1 MRRLPATIEEL
12 AGRRAARWIRES
24 TSGQFDRYGPEAQA
38 EMQDRAIARLGLA
51 DSGLAWRAAHS
62 GRTVYRSA
70 EMVDMLGSAQ
80 RGEFDVLLV
89 GYVSRWQRNLR
100 RTLELLEDTL
110 HPAGVPVYFCDEEIL
125 SSSERHWDQ
134 LVDEAKD
141 AERYSRRLSRRIK
154 EGYASKLAKE
164 RDPGGR
170 PPFGFRRNAAKL
182 LEPDPEGLV
191 TVRRVFELAAA
202 DMRDRDVAAAV
213 ELPLFTVRGI
223 LTSPLYVGR
232 LRDGEP
238 ARWAPVVPGGHWEAA
253 QAARARR
260 ATNTSRPA
268 DPRRPY
274 ALDMLH
280 CAACGKRLTGD
291 TGYYRHREPC
301 PPFVAARPEHRGR
314 GRTLGHA
321 YRRELYEQIV
331 EDLLAEASVGA
342 GAIAGVVGE
351 VNRAT
356 SVPDRVAPDRIARE
370 RDRAMARYLRNRDA
384 EALEQTMTRLDQEQV
399 AAQNFERLDDIP
411 ADVAVRYVQDLPET
425 WRKAEGGS
433 GRQLLASALFD
444 RIDVLGIQEAT
455 IHLSAHA
462 VRHGLAAALP
472 AEVGILVSGRG
483 ERSRPRRTSEMDH

>member
-1 MRRLPATIEEL
+1 MSRLPATIEDL

-24 TSGQFDRYGPEAQA
+24 TPGQFDRYGPEAQV
-38 EMQDRAIARLGLA
+38 ELQDRALARLGLT

-62 GRTVYRSA
+62 GRTVYRSV
-70 EMVDMLGSAQ
+70 EMVDMLGAAQ
-80 RGEFDVLLV
+80 RGDFEVLLV

-164 RDPGGR
+164 RDPGGH
-170 PPFGFRRNAAKL
+170 PPFGFRRNPAKL
-182 LEPDPEGLV
+182 LEPDLDRLP
-191 TVRRVFELAAA
+191 TVRLAFDLAAA
-202 DMRDRDVAAAV
+202 GLADRAVATAV
-213 ELPLFTVRGI
+213 GLPLFTVRGI
-223 LTSPLYVGR
+223 LTSPLYMGR
-232 LRDGEP
+232 LRDGKP
-238 ARWAPVVPGGHWEAA
+238 ARWAPLVPGSDWEAA
-253 QAARARR
+253 QAKRARR

-268 DPRRPY
+268 DHRRPY
-274 ALDMLH
+274 ALEMLH

-331 EDLLAEASVGA
+331 EDLLARASVGA
-342 GAIAGVVGE
+342 TAIAAVVGQ
-351 VNRAT
+351 VNQAE
-356 SVPDRVAPDRIARE
+356 SAPDRLVLDRIARE
-370 RDRAMARYLRNRDA
+370 RERSMAHYLRDRDA
-384 EALEQTMTRLDQEQV
+384 SRLEQSMARLDQEQ
-399 AAQNFERLDDIP
+399 AAATTRERSDDIP
-411 ADVAVRYVQDLPET
+411 ADVAVRYVRELPET

-444 RIDVLGIQEAT
+444 RIDVLGIKEAT
-455 IHLSAHA
+455 VYLSPHA
-462 VRHGLAAALP
+462 VRHGLGAALP

-483 ERSRPRRTSEMDH
+483 ERN

>member
-1 MRRLPATIEEL
+1 MT
-12 AGRRAARWIRES
+12 S
-24 TSGQFDRYGPEAQA
+24 TSCS
-38 EMQDRAIARLGLA
+38 LA
-51 DSGLAWRAAHS
+51 
-62 GRTVYRSA
+62 
-70 EMVDMLGSAQ
+70 
-80 RGEFDVLLV
+80 
-89 GYVSRWQRNLR
+89 YVSRWQRNLR

-110 HPAGVPVYFCDEEIL
+110 HQAGVPVYFCDEEIL

-164 RDPGGR
+164 RDPGGQ

-182 LEPDPEGLV
+182 LEPDPERLP
-191 TVRRVFELAAA
+191 TVQRLFELAAA
-202 DMRDRDVAAAV
+202 DLPDRDIAAAV
-213 ELPLFTVRGI
+213 GLPLFTVRGI
-223 LTSPLYVGR
+223 LTSPLYIGR
-232 LRDGEP
+232 PRDGQP
-238 ARWAPVVPGGHWEAA
+238 ARWAPLVPCAHWEAA
-253 QAARARR
+253 QAKRARR

-301 PPFVAARPEHRGR
+301 SAFVAARPEHRGR
-314 GRTLGHA
+314 GRALGHA
-321 YRRELYEQIV
+321 YRREMYEQIV
-331 EDLLAEASVGA
+331 EALLAQASVGSA
-342 GAIAGVVGE
+342 AIAAVVGE
-351 VNRAT
+351 VNRDPA
-356 SVPDRVAPDRIARE
+356 PDRLVLDRIARE
-370 RDRAMARYLRNRDA
+370 RERAMAHYLRNRDA
-384 EALEQTMTRLDQEQV
+384 SRLEQSMARLDQEQ
-399 AAQNFERLDDIP
+399 AAATTRERSDDIP

-444 RIDVLGIQEAT
+444 RIDVLGIKEAT
-455 IHLSAHA
+455 VYLSPHA
-462 VRHGLAAALP
+462 VRHGLGAALP

-483 ERSRPRRTSEMDH
+483 ERRQATLRHLIVPTSLPLQIELTGTERWLRSSIA

>member
-1 MRRLPATIEEL
+1 MRRLPATIEDL
-12 AGRRAARWIRES
+12 AGRRAARWVRES
-24 TSGQFDRYGPEAQA
+24 TAGQFDRYGPEAQA
-38 EMQDRAIARLGLA
+38 EMQDRAIARLGLV

-141 AERYSRRLSRRIK
+141 AERYSRRQSRRIK

-170 PPFGFRRNAAKL
+170 PPYGFRRNAAKL
-182 LEPDPEGLV
+182 LEPDPERLP

-202 DMRDRDVAAAV
+202 GLPDRAVAAAV
-213 ELPLFTVRGI
+213 ELPLFTIRGI

-238 ARWAPVVPGGHWEAA
+238 ARWAALIPAVLWEAA
-253 QAARARR
+253 QATRARR
-260 ATNTSRPA
+260 ATKTGRPA
-268 DPRRPY
+268 NPRRPY

-301 PPFVAARPEHRGR
+301 PPFVAARAEHRGR
-314 GRTLGHA
+314 GQSPGHA

-331 EDLLAEASVGA
+331 EELLAEASLGA
-342 GAIAGVVGE
+342 RAIAGVVDQ
-351 VNRAT
+351 VSKAAPRLDR
-356 SVPDRVAPDRIARE
+356 SVLDRIARE
-370 RDRAMARYLRNRDA
+370 RERAMTGYLRDRDP
-384 EALEQTMTRLDQEQV
+384 ETLERTMVRLDQEQS
-399 AAQNFERLDDIP
+399 AAENRNSPETIP
-411 ADVAVRYVQDLPET
+411 ADVAIRYVQNLPET
-425 WRKAEGGS
+425 WRTAEGGP

-444 RIDVLGIQEAT
+444 RIDVLGIQEA
-455 IHLSAHA
+455 IVHLSAHA
-462 VRHGLAAALP
+462 VRHGLATALP

-483 ERSRPRRTSEMDH
+483 ERI